1 MRRISITEV
10 KRICESRVRRERDVS
25 IVRTVGAMVREARTN
40 ERRNA
45 RVAEA
50 LERALPAEL
59 LEHVWIDGATAA
71 QVSIGVESAA
81 AAFQV
86 DRAMRESGL
95 AMLRAALGAPT
106 LRVRTRVGQP
116 PGE

>member
-1 MRRISITEV
+1 MSLADV
-10 KRICESRVRRERDVS
+10 KRVCESRARRERDAS
-25 IVRTVGAMVREARTN
+25 IARTVGAMLREARTN

-59 LEHVWIDGATAA
+59 LEHVWIDSATPA
-71 QVSIGVESAA
+71 QVAIGVESSA

-86 DRAMRESGL
+86 DRAIREGGL
-95 AMLRAALGAPT
+95 AALRAALGAPA
-106 LRVRTRVGQP
+106 LRVRTRVGTP
-116 PGE
+116 PVA